1 MDLSY
6 QLPLDLVNFN
16 WKYIWNDSNS
26 DLCYFGARN
35 FELMVQIQDGR
46 EARDM
51 VRLTFLLLQLEQ
63 KFWWLG

>member
-1 MDLSY
+1 MIQTVICAILGSM
-6 QLPLDLVNFN
+6 
-16 WKYIWNDSNS
+16 
-26 DLCYFGARN
+26 N

-63 KFWWLG
+63 NIWWLG

>member
-1 MDLSY
+1 MILAVICAIKVS
-6 QLPLDLVNFN
+6 
-16 WKYIWNDSNS
+16 
-26 DLCYFGARN
+26 RN
-35 FELMVQIQDGR
+35 FEIMIQIQDGR